1 MIILDTGT
9 EDIHMPIK
17 VLSMDTALANRRSP
31 VSKWPMDP
39 QSQAGRLVP
48 LAKPRFDP
56 TFKIRR
62 DELVFTVGSCFA
74 RNIEKQ
80 LAIEGFDFAARHFQI
95 PESESDFL
103 SPEVSGLLNKY
114 VVHSVL
120 NELRWA
126 LDPST
131 PFPDAALIAQKGDK
145 WLDPHIHQA
154 IAPSSL
160 ARVMNRR
167 RYVTDYFR
175 QAGQAG
181 VFIMT
186 LGLAEAWYD
195 TTTGLYLNG
204 MPPLSS
210 KTSEPGRFEFHILD
224 YAQILE
230 CLEDIHAL
238 LTRFG
243 RPDLRFLVTVSPV
256 VLGSTFSGEDVLIA
270 NTYSKSVQRAAVSAF
285 AARHDNVN
293 YFPSYESVTLSD
305 RSRAWDTDQAHASD
319 EIVRYN
325 VLAMMGAYVDGE
337 ERGASADDPSPASR
351 ADAAAEAM
359 ELMSRAEAAEKAGRI
374 EEAMSAYRLA
384 AAAGPQEALVQLG
397 YGRFLQRQGRI
408 EEAIQAITVAARH
421 GASTYGA
428 YGNLASLLASAG
440 RPQEAYEAVEQ
451 SLKVHPGKPGSLGL
465 KARVC
470 MTLGRHDEALATYE
484 DAVVRCAKLG
494 AINQRMAATADK
506 MEEKYVAAAAACGQT
521 QRAEKFLAEMKG
533 LAPA

>member
-1 MIILDTGT
+1 
-9 EDIHMPIK
+9 MPIK
-17 VLSMDTALANRRSP
+17 VLSMDSALANRRSP

-39 QSQAGRLVP
+39 ESQAGRLVP

-56 TFKIRR
+56 TFKIAR

-80 LAIEGFDFAARHFQI
+80 LAIEGFDFAAKHFLI

-126 LDPST
+126 LDPAT
-131 PFPDAALIAQKGDK
+131 PFPHAALVEQKGGK

-160 ARVMNRR
+160 ERVMNRR

-195 TTTGLYLNG
+195 CKTRLYLNG
-204 MPPLSS
+204 MPPLSA
-210 KTSEPGRFEFHILD
+210 KTSEPGRFEFHILEYD
-224 YAQILE
+224 QILG
-230 CLEDIHAL
+230 CLEEIHAI
-238 LTRFG
+238 LTKFG
-243 RPDLRFLVTVSPV
+243 RPDLRFLITVSPV

-285 AARHDNVN
+285 AARHENVN

-305 RSRAWDTDQAHASD
+305 RSRAWDSDQAHASD

-325 VLAMMGAYVDGE
+325 VLAMMGAYVEGE
-337 ERGASADDPSPASR
+337 QRTAAGSDEAPASR

-359 ELMSRAEAAEKAGRI
+359 ELMNRAEAAEKAGKM
-374 EEAMSAYRLA
+374 EEAASAYRLA
-384 AAAGPQEALVQLG
+384 AQAGPEEALVQLG
-397 YGRFLQRQGRI
+397 YGRFLQRQGEI
-408 EEAIQAITVAARH
+408 DAAIAAVTIAAQH

-428 YGNLASLLASAG
+428 YGILASLLAAAG
-440 RPQEAYEAVEQ
+440 RPQEAYDAVEK
-451 SLKVHPGKPGSLGL
+451 SLAVHPGKPGSLGL
-465 KARVC
+465 KARIC
-470 MTLGRHDEALATYE
+470 MTLDRHEEALATYE
-484 DAVVRCAKLG
+484 DAVARCAKLG
-494 AINQRMAATADK
+494 AINQRMFAMAGK
-506 MEEKYVAAAAACGQT
+506 MEEKYVAAAAACGQNP
-521 QRAEKFLAEMKG
+521 RAERFLMELKN
-533 LAPA
+533 LAAA

>member
-1 MIILDTGT
+1 
-9 EDIHMPIK
+9 MPIK
-17 VLSMDTALANRRSP
+17 VLSMDAALANRRSP

-39 QSQAGRLVP
+39 ESQAGRLVP

-80 LAIEGFDFAARHFQI
+80 LAIEGFDFAAKHFLI
-95 PESESDFL
+95 PEAESDFL

-131 PFPDAALIAQKGDK
+131 PFPDAALVAQKGDK

-160 ARVMNRR
+160 DRVMNRR

-195 TTTGLYLNG
+195 CKTGLYLNG
-204 MPPLSS
+204 MPPLSA
-210 KTSEPGRFEFHILD
+210 KTTEPGRFEFHILEYD
-224 YAQILE
+224 QILE
-230 CLEDIHAL
+230 CMDQIHAL

-243 RPDLRFLVTVSPV
+243 RPDLRFLITVSPV

-305 RSRAWDTDQAHASD
+305 RKRAWDSDQAHASD

-325 VLAMMGAYVDGE
+325 VLAMMGAYVEGGVDNAE
-337 ERGASADDPSPASR
+337 GASAAAR

-359 ELMSRAEAAEKAGRI
+359 DLMNRAQEAEKAGRLD
-374 EEAMSAYRLA
+374 EAASAWRLA
-384 AAAGPQEALVQLG
+384 AAAGPEEALVQLG
-397 YGRFLQRQGRI
+397 YGQFLQRQGQL
-408 EEAIQAITVAARH
+408 EDAITAVTTAARH
-421 GASTYGA
+421 GASTFGA
-428 YGNLASLLASAG
+428 YGVLASLLAASG
-440 RPQEAYEAVEQ
+440 RPQDAYDAVEQ

-470 MTLGRHDEALATYE
+470 MTLGRHDEALAAYE
-484 DAVVRCAKLG
+484 DAVARCAKLG
-494 AINQRMAATADK
+494 AINQRMFATAQK
-506 MEEKYVAAAAACGQT
+506 MEEKYVAAAASCGQAA
-521 QRAEKFLAEMKG
+521 RSEKFLAG
-533 LAPA
+533 LKEVATA